1 MLSDQDKIER
11 YDLIAGYFSKYLQ
24 KKADKLT
31 GEEIYRDGWKQ
42 PRYMDETER
51 EEEVTSEFLD
61 KMDDLGLFEF
71 AELMVHEWNGDRVSE
86 NNQFYDHVYGD
97 RPTLA

>member
-24 KKADKLT
+24 KKADKLI

-51 EEEVTSEFLD
+51 DEEATSDFLS

-71 AELMVHEWNGDRVSE
+71 AELMVHEFNGDRVSE
-86 NNQFYDHVYGD
+86 NNQFYDTVYGD
-97 RPTLA
+97 RATLA